1 MITPLD
7 SDAVDTLSAEAM
19 LSDSVFC
26 AVCCGVDES
35 VTVSV
40 TLKLPDAVGVP
51 LRVPALFTPRPA
63 GNPVALQLYGAVP
76 PSACIAVEG

>member
-7 SDAVDTLSAEAM
+7 SDAVLTLSAEAM

-35 VTVSV
+35 VTVRMTV
-40 TLKLPDAVGVP
+40 KLPDAVGVP
-51 LRVPALFTPRPA
+51 LSVPPLFTPIPP
-63 GNPVALQLYGAVP
+63 GIPLALQLYGAVP
-76 PSACIAVEG
+76 PSACTAVEG